1 MVHSIICDAPARAFV
16 KCIKSHSGYSSCEKC
31 TQKGEWYGK
40 VVFTS
45 MNASLRTNEQ
55 FIEKSDED
63 HHLQGATSPIER
75 LSIGMVSHFP
85 LDPMHLLYLGV
96 TRRLLLH
103 WIRGPLTV
111 RLSSRVVSK
120 MSAHLLHLS
129 QFIPREFSRR
139 SRSLSEID
147 RWKAT
152 EFRLFLLYLSPVVL
166 ASALT
171 ENHYKHFLL
180 LFTGCT
186 LLSKSSLCNK
196 INIAY
201 AENLLRLFVQG
212 VAELYGKEEL
222 VYNIHGLLH
231 IAADAERFGTLENFS
246 SFPFENK
253 LKSIK
258 KLVRKPQLPLQQVV
272 RRLLEQERTGSR
284 IVDPNSSSDVK
295 PQLLREHWRGP
306 LPAEC
311 VGAKQFSQILLSNM
325 FLASNKRDSCVILAD
340 GPIAV
345 INNILLK
352 DDDIII
358 VYKTFGIS
366 DSLFDYPLQSKSLGI
381 FKVSNLGDTL
391 HCAKL
396 SSIVQ
401 KCLLLPCDDMTDN
414 RSCSHAVLPLLH

>member
-1 MVHSIICDAPARAFV
+1 MCICTNYAIVRTFVHANQQPMTPNSGKNVIVKHRHEMVTDCHRLPMVPIVLTSAP
-16 KCIKSHSGYSSCEKC
+16 
-31 TQKGEWYGK
+31 
-40 VVFTS
+40 
-45 MNASLRTNEQ
+45 
-55 FIEKSDED
+55 
-63 HHLQGATSPIER
+63 
-75 LSIGMVSHFP
+75 MVSVA
-85 LDPMHLLYLGV
+85 DVSVKLY
-96 TRRLLLH
+96 
-103 WIRGPLTV
+103 PLTV

-231 IAADAERFGTLENFS
+231 IAADADTLENFS

-253 LKSIK
+253 LK
-258 KLVRKPQLPLQQVV
+258 
-272 RRLLEQERTGSR
+272 
-284 IVDPNSSSDVK
+284 
-295 PQLLREHWRGP
+295 
-306 LPAEC
+306 
-311 VGAKQFSQILLSNM
+311 
-325 FLASNKRDSCVILAD
+325 
-340 GPIAV
+340 
-345 INNILLK
+345 
-352 DDDIII
+352 
-358 VYKTFGIS
+358 
-366 DSLFDYPLQSKSLGI
+366 
-381 FKVSNLGDTL
+381 
-391 HCAKL
+391 
-396 SSIVQ
+396 
-401 KCLLLPCDDMTDN
+401 
-414 RSCSHAVLPLLH
+414 